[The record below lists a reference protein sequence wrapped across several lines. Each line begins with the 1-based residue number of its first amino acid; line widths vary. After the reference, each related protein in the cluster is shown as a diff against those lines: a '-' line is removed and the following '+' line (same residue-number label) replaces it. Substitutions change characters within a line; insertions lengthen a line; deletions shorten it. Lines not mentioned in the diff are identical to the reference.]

1 MRALRGDVSHRIRR
15 RRPSIFSA
23 RWFRLVLAG
32 GVAIIGALVV
42 GPPVAGWLSAPRGG
56 QRTDPEPRPVDQAA
70 PVRQTNGVTGM
81 VTGPVTGRDGQ
92 TPPVPATNGG
102 AAAAT
107 ASRPAGAPPP
117 GQSAVVF
124 RLQVGAF
131 LDHRNADRLVERLRG
146 EGTEVVDRAVEHGR
160 VLHRVVATARE
171 GESYDVLLQ
180 RLTELGFTPELSG
193 DAVTVTAPIPL
204 HEAVH
209 ASRRLREAGV
219 QVRLEKTVG
228 AAAFRVVRVGRFA
241 TADEAERARV
251 DLAARGIDGFV
262 VREP

>member
-32 GVAIIGALVV
+32 GVAIIGALVL
-42 GPPVAGWLSAPRGG
+42 GPPVAGWLSVPRGG
-56 QRTDPEPRPVDQAA
+56 QRTGPEPRPVDPAA
-70 PVRQTNGVTGM
+70 QVSQTMAVTGA
-81 VTGPVTGRDGQ
+81 VPGRDGQ
-92 TPPVPATNGG
+92 PPPATNGG
-102 AAAAT
+102 AATGAALGPA
-107 ASRPAGAPPP
+107 ASAPPA

-146 EGTEVVDRAVEHGR
+146 QGTEVVDRAVEHGR

-241 TADEAERARV
+241 TADEAERARI